1 MNGTVIQVD
10 LRAVLATLIVVAAVT
25 LLAGWSPSG
34 VPQETRDPGCW
45 QFSGVPQAP
54 TGGNAVAGYPYSAFD
69 ACTGQLY
76 VFEVATYGQA
86 WTARGAPLE
95 P

>member
-1 MNGTVIQVD
+1 
-10 LRAVLATLIVVAAVT
+10 VT
-25 LLAGWSPSG
+25 FLSGWSPAG
-34 VPQETRDPGCW
+34 GQQEARNPQCW
-45 QFSGVPQAP
+45 LFSGVPQAP
-54 TGGNAVAGYPYSAFD
+54 GGANAVAGYPYSAFD